1 MCAEAANGVALPTVP
16 REDQPHE
23 WISFEDPDEM
33 RTWMLDATFLRSSYK
48 CIYGQGCQGILDDAS
63 PELMH
68 GCCSF
73 GAHFLD
79 EKDFKNVTKYVK
91 RLKGRHWKNKDKAKD
106 KGWFS
111 TAKDGEKKTRVVN
124 GACIFHNPPGFDGGT
139 GCAFHIAA
147 VEAGERHMD
156 WKPDVCWQVPI
167 RLEEHIE
174 DGGYVVSTIREWK
187 RRDWGEGGDEFH
199 WWCTESADSFIGKDP
214 TYTFFTDELTE
225 IMGKKAYA
233 ILVKMLSAPVGVP
246 LPHPALRKKD

>member
-1 MCAEAANGVALPTVP
+1 MCGEGPDGVALSLVP

-48 CIYGQGCQGILDDAS
+48 CIYGQGCQGILDEDS

-106 KGWFS
+106 KTKVKAKEKGKAKPKTDTQVKAKKKDRAKGSKAS
-111 TAKDGEKKTRVVN
+111 TA
-124 GACIFHNPPGFDGGT
+124 
-139 GCAFHIAA
+139 
-147 VEAGERHMD
+147 
-156 WKPDVCWQVPI
+156 
-167 RLEEHIE
+167 
-174 DGGYVVSTIREWK
+174 
-187 RRDWGEGGDEFH
+187 
-199 WWCTESADSFIGKDP
+199 
-214 TYTFFTDELTE
+214 
-225 IMGKKAYA
+225 
-233 ILVKMLSAPVGVP
+233 
-246 LPHPALRKKD
+246 

>member
-1 MCAEAANGVALPTVP
+1 MCREGPYGVALPLVP

-111 TAKDGEKKTRVVN
+111 TEKDGEK
-124 GACIFHNPPGFDGGT
+124 
-139 GCAFHIAA
+139 
-147 VEAGERHMD
+147 RH
-156 WKPDVCWQVPI
+156 V
-167 RLEEHIE
+167 L
-174 DGGYVVSTIREWK
+174 STVL
-187 RRDWGEGGDEFH
+187 
-199 WWCTESADSFIGKDP
+199 ASFITLRASKVALVVHFTSQLLKQANVIWTGSQTFVGKCL
-214 TYTFFTDELTE
+214 F
-225 IMGKKAYA
+225 A
-233 ILVKMLSAPVGVP
+233 
-246 LPHPALRKKD
+246 